1 MRRESEFKEFLI
13 KFRKGHKHSPANAE
27 RYVKICHRIE
37 GYMGGRDMDEL
48 VVSQEEVEATEK
60 ALETKGSFTDTRAA
74 LHAYHEFFSASTK
87 GWIAVPASPTKAEPF
102 KTYSDSTG
110 LVVYENSVT
119 SYDRKKTH
127 GLCAFLENEYDK
139 IRIFARDVLQNIW
152 QDFPAIPVYL
162 SKERPEEVFQH
173 DRSLLM
179 KKIRKICK
187 DCDRNYCAPDC
198 PACNRILEEM
208 YFTQVIGGRYYGS
221 VEPHIVL
228 FFKNFPEPWD
238 VSDSKFATA
247 IAKTLAHEYL
257 HFLHDYY
264 VQTVAKTTID
274 PFADKRLSEALAD
287 FFGVLYALKQG
298 YTVTAEDRYVL
309 WKLREGIGWSYSY
322 ALKFFE
328 HPYKSNLTNYSAAEI
343 NAATQKFRDVFENT
357 TVPKSAKKI
366 LGI

>member
-152 QDFPAIPVYL
+152 QVFPPIPVYL
-162 SKERPEEVFQH
+162 SKEQPEEIFHH
-173 DRSLLM
+173 DRKNLM
-179 KKIRKICK
+179 KKIRVICK
-187 DCDRNYCAPDC
+187 KCDREYCAPDC
-198 PACNRILEEM
+198 PAFDRIMEEM
-208 YFTQVIGGRYYGS
+208 VFTCPIRGKYYHGK
-221 VEPHIVL
+221 EPHIVL
-228 FFKNFPEPWD
+228 YFKNFPKPCDLHEPEFITD
-238 VSDSKFATA
+238 

-257 HFLHDYY
+257 HYLHDCY
-264 VQTVAKTTID
+264 VKTVAKKTMN
-274 PFADKRLSEALAD
+274 PFADKRLREALAD
-287 FFGVLYALKQG
+287 FFGVLYALKQK
-298 YTVTAEDRYVL
+298 YIVVAENRYKL
-309 WKLREGIGWSYSY
+309 WQDLKETGWPYSY
-322 ALKFFE
+322 ALKFLEF
-328 HPYKSNLTNYSAAEI
+328 PYKSKLTCYSATEME
-343 NAATQKFRDVFENT
+343 NAKQKFRDVFQNT
-357 TVPKSAKKI
+357 NNPGAAFKI
-366 LGI
+366 LVS